1 MPTCISWHSSLSHLG
16 HAIGLSHAS
25 ETCQSLPVVSSICF
39 GEESVVLPGQPSGS
53 ILSPHCL
60 RSLLWWAYKM
70 ASFQDFWLIGRSC
83 RIFCGWVEDTL
94 LQIGFPESSTCK
106 SFLKTSP
113 PPFGWR
119 SSTSSSS
126 LRNNLGLS
134 QVWDWQTVAQP
145 HCGPLSLAAVL
156 EKLVFI
162 FPGQALS
169 HFLLLGICSFDV
181 IIIQNHLASFQEG
194 EGIYYSQAS
203 HLSRKRRCNK

>member
-39 GEESVVLPGQPSGS
+39 GEESVVLPGQPSGG

-60 RSLLWWAYKM
+60 RSLLWWAYKV

-94 LQIGFPESSTCK
+94 LQIGFHESSTCK

-119 SSTSSSS
+119 SSTSRFLPKEQLRVISGLGLTDSSS
-126 LRNNLGLS
+126 APLWAPEPGCSFGKACFYFSWAGLVTLFAPGYLLFWCNYYTKS
-134 QVWDWQTVAQP
+134 S
-145 HCGPLSLAAVL
+145 GL
-156 EKLVFI
+156 
-162 FPGQALS
+162 FPGRRRNI
-169 HFLLLGICSFDV
+169 LLTSLPPF
-181 IIIQNHLASFQEG
+181 
-194 EGIYYSQAS
+194 
-203 HLSRKRRCNK
+203 